1 MGSGGNGGYLA
12 PEPGTRFHGALSDL
26 GAPVRQFLY
35 RNAAGHEAVWVCRY
49 AVPAADEAPA
59 EDESTLLTRYWV
71 RSSSNLEWVPQR
83 GVPKPVLPYQFHLIV
98 GRPAWPVYILDTEES
113 AEALQGLL
121 TGAHVEAVAST
132 WMGGLAC
139 LKAVDWEAVQDRLV
153 TLWPTHRLPSLSAL
167 AQLGGRLV
175 MQGCEVLIADPRDA
189 APPYPPDW
197 NAHQAVTDGWTW
209 ERVQQFLMDTQR
221 ELGEAPA
228 TPPKGTAVSATQLA
242 PESGQ
247 PVIERAAGGTRA
259 EKWRQ
264 WGFET
269 NAGGVA
275 HQNLANV
282 VRFIESQK
290 GAYGDVWFDEF
301 HCRIMQTLEGV
312 AVPWGDED
320 TIELQ
325 RILQTDYAGLHKVAK
340 STVHDAIVACAF
352 KHKRHEYREWL
363 KSLTWDG
370 EPRLETVFPLGW
382 GTLGNHYHREAGR
395 CFLMQAVARVLRPG
409 CQADLMFV
417 FEGATGI
424 GKTTALQTLFG
435 EKYVDNPTTRF
446 GHKDFYQGLLGKVC
460 IEIAD
465 FANAQGVH
473 LDQIKADV
481 TRKSDRFR
489 PPYAA
494 IPVDYP
500 RQCVFA
506 ATTERDDWNQD
517 EMVTARR
524 FPPVACEASGR
535 KIDQAWLKANREP
548 LFAEAVVRVERGEPW
563 WDMPAEETAE
573 QQAARATPDVYDP
586 LVARYA
592 EAFTEMTMDK
602 VLQFALGIEDK
613 AKWDMRMMKRV
624 GFILRKL
631 GWERV
636 NRRQG
641 PTIFKVW
648 RRKNPYVQE
657 RLRSALEEVQP
668 HSSSQGNGHDDGS
681 RTVEIPP
688 PGTGLHEF

>member
-132 WMGGLAC
+132 WMGGLAH

-153 TLWPTHRLPSLSAL
+153 TLWPTNRLPSLSAL

-209 ERVQQFLMDTQR
+209 ERVQQFLMDCQR

-228 TPPKGTAVSATQLA
+228 AAPKGTAVSATQLA
-242 PESGQ
+242 PETGQ

-325 RILQTDYAGLHKVAK
+325 RVIQTDYVGLHKISK
-340 STVHDAIVACAF
+340 TTVHDAVVACAF

-363 KSLTWDG
+363 ASLTWDQRT
-370 EPRLETVFPLGW
+370 RLELAFPLGW
-382 GTLGNHYHREAGR
+382 GTVDTPYYRAGSR
-395 CFLMQAVARVLRPG
+395 CFILQAVARVLRPG

-465 FANAQGVH
+465 FANAHGVH

-481 TRKSDRFR
+481 TRKTDRFR

-500 RQCVFA
+500 RQCVFV

-517 EMVTARR
+517 EMGTARR
-524 FPPVACEASGR
+524 FPPVACEVAGR
-535 KIDQAWLKANREP
+535 KIDQAWLKANREQ
-548 LFAEAVVRVERGEPW
+548 LFAEAVVRIERGEPW
-563 WDMPAEETAE
+563 WDMPVEDSLAET
-573 QQAARATPDVYDP
+573 QARIAPDLFDSAISRY
-586 LVARYA
+586 VANL
-592 EAFTEMTMDK
+592 EELTMDE
-602 VLQFALGIEDK
+602 VLMGALEITDRSR
-613 AKWDMRMMKRV
+613 WDMHLQRRIGV
-624 GFILRKL
+624 ILTKL
-631 GWERV
+631 GWIKVRKRDEKRRYYLWR
-636 NRRQG
+636 NRSQ
-641 PTIFKVW
+641 
-648 RRKNPYVQE
+648 RRAPPP
-657 RLRSALEEVQP
+657 AHLE
-668 HSSSQGNGHDDGS
+668 GNGHDDGS

-688 PGTGLHEF
+688 PGTGLRDF